1 MRVHGLR
8 PRIAALVAFVV
19 LACVGLAF
27 FAVYRAASSQLSDQ
41 VQQDLRQDMDGLA
54 QVVSRSPTNT
64 AAAAERVRRFLGNQ
78 PFRPTNHIVF
88 ASFGDGRTVTNEPEL
103 LGLLHPESG
112 ESTGAQTGEDTAA
125 RSFLSAPPGMSER
138 LLPDAGRFRV
148 LVRTARLDATH
159 VARLGIGEPT
169 AAIARANDSLLDAFL
184 LAGGLAALAALA
196 GGILVASRVAS
207 PLRRM
212 AAVASSVDGG
222 ELRRRMEMPSRRDEV
237 GVLAESF
244 DHMLDRL
251 EDAFDRQSAFVADA
265 SHELRTPLTV
275 IRGQLEVLA
284 RDEHPSQGEVR
295 RVERVVRT
303 EILRME
309 RLVEDLLLLAQAGTD
324 GFLRPEEIALPSFL
338 DDLVRSHGDAAGRDI
353 GLIEPPAVGIVA
365 DPDRL
370 AQALRNLL
378 SNAIAHTSADGRIE
392 VGAGVANGTVRFTVD
407 DDGPGIP
414 EGQRAAVFD
423 RFHRL
428 DAGRSRERGGAGLG
442 LAIVA
447 AIAEAH
453 GGRARAGTSPLGGAR
468 MVVEV
473 PFHRARAA
481 S

>member
-1 MRVHGLR
+1 
-8 PRIAALVAFVV
+8 
-19 LACVGLAF
+19 
-27 FAVYRAASSQLSDQ
+27 
-41 VQQDLRQDMDGLA
+41 
-54 QVVSRSPTNT
+54 
-64 AAAAERVRRFLGNQ
+64 
-78 PFRPTNHIVF
+78 
-88 ASFGDGRTVTNEPEL
+88 
-103 LGLLHPESG
+103 
-112 ESTGAQTGEDTAA
+112 
-125 RSFLSAPPGMSER
+125 MSER

-251 EDAFDRQSAFVADA
+251 EDAFGRQSAFVADA

-295 RVERVVRT
+295 RVERLVRT

-324 GFLRPEEIALPSFL
+324 GFLRPEDIALPGFL
-338 DDLVRSHGDAAGRDI
+338 DDLVRSQGDAAGREI
-353 GLIEPPAVGIVA
+353 SLIDAPAVAMVA

-378 SNAIAHTSADGRIE
+378 SNAIAHTTADGRIE
-392 VGAGVANGTVRFTVD
+392 VGAGVANGAVRFTVD

-414 EGQRAAVFD
+414 EADRAAVFD

-453 GGRARAGTSPLGGAR
+453 GGRARVGTSPLGGAR
-468 MVVEV
+468 MVIEV
-473 PFHRARAA
+473 PFVKGRGPAGRDRD
-481 S
+481 

>member
-1 MRVHGLR
+1 ME
-8 PRIAALVAFVV
+8 
-19 LACVGLAF
+19 
-27 FAVYRAASSQLSDQ
+27 
-41 VQQDLRQDMDGLA
+41 GLA
-54 QVVSRSPTNT
+54 QVVSRSPTST
-64 AAAAERVRRFLGNQ
+64 EAAAARVRRFLGNE

-88 ASFGDGRTVTNEPEL
+88 ASFGNGLTVTNEPEL
-103 LGLLHPESG
+103 LGLMHPESG
-112 ESTGAQTGEDTAA
+112 ESSGAQTGEDHAA
-125 RSFLSAPPGMSER
+125 RSFLSAPPGMSQR
-138 LLPDAGRFRV
+138 QLPDAGRFRV
-148 LVRTARLDATH
+148 LVRTVRLDATH
-159 VARLGIGEPT
+159 GARLGIGEPT
-169 AAIARANDSLLDAFL
+169 AATQRANDSVLDAFL
-184 LAGGLAALAALA
+184 LAGALAALAALL

-207 PLRRM
+207 PLRHM

-222 ELRRRMEMPSRRDEV
+222 ELRQRMAMPSRRDEV

-251 EDAFDRQSAFVADA
+251 EDAFGRQSAFVADA

-295 RVERVVRT
+295 RVERLVRT

-324 GFLRPEEIALPSFL
+324 GFLRPEDIALPGFL
-338 DDLVRSHGDAAGRDI
+338 DDLVRSQGDAAGREI
-353 GLIEPPAVGIVA
+353 SLIDAPAVAMVA

-378 SNAIAHTSADGRIE
+378 SNAIAHTTADGRIE
-392 VGAGVANGTVRFTVD
+392 VGAGVANGAVRFTVD

-414 EGQRAAVFD
+414 EADRAAVFD

-453 GGRARAGTSPLGGAR
+453 GGRARVGTSPLGGAR
-468 MVVEV
+468 MVIEV
-473 PFHRARAA
+473 PFVKGRGPAGRDRD
-481 S
+481 

>member
-8 PRIAALVAFVV
+8 LRIAALVAVVV
-19 LACVGLAF
+19 LGCVGLAF
-27 FAVYRAASSQLSDQ
+27 VAVYRAASSQLSDQ
-41 VQQDLRQDMDGLA
+41 VQRDLRQDMDGLA
-54 QVVSRSPTNT
+54 QVVTRHPATT
-64 AAAAERVRRFLGNQ
+64 AAAATRVRGFLDNE

-88 ASFGDGRTVTNEPEL
+88 ASFGNGATITNKAEL
-103 LGLLHPESG
+103 LGLLRREPG
-112 ESTGAQTGEDTAA
+112 EGTPAQTAEDKAA
-125 RSFLSAPPGMSER
+125 RSFLTAPAGMSER
-138 LLPDAGRFRV
+138 RLPDAGRFRV
-148 LVRTARLDATH
+148 LIRTVRLDATH

-169 AAIARANDSLLDAFL
+169 TATQRANDSVLDAFL
-184 LAGGLAALAALA
+184 VAGALAALAAVL

-222 ELRRRMEMPSRRDEV
+222 ELRQRMEMSRRRDEV

-244 DHMLDRL
+244 NHMLDRL

-284 RDEHPSQGEVR
+284 RDDHASQAEVR
-295 RVERVVRT
+295 RVERLVRT

-309 RLVEDLLLLAQAGTD
+309 RIVEDLLLLAQAGTD
-324 GFLRPEEIALPSFL
+324 GFLRPEQIALPSFL
-338 DDLVRSHGDAAGRDI
+338 DDLVRSQADAAARDI
-353 GLIEPPAVGIVA
+353 DLVEPPAVALTA

-378 SNAIAHTSADGRIE
+378 GNAIAHTAANGRIE
-392 VGAGVANGTVRFTVD
+392 VGAEVQNGAVRFTVD

-414 EGQRAAVFD
+414 EGERAAVFD

-428 DAGRSRERGGAGLG
+428 DGGRSRERGGAGLG

-447 AIAEAH
+447 AIADAH
-453 GGRARAGTSPLGGAR
+453 GGRVRASASPLGGAR
-468 MVVEV
+468 MVIEV
-473 PFHRARAA
+473 PLVRGRA